1 MHTLYDEGYIGF
13 DPKFRLVVSPA
24 LREQL
29 ETGIGSTRASMN
41 RPLCR
46 IEKLRG
52 QVGNSWNG
60 TSTNRSSRAD
70 WPTPLGNLGLKF
82 GHKLS
87 RQSGYNNTM
96 RTMSVSEAKDKLST
110 LVESVEATHEAV
122 VITRHGKPAAI
133 LLSPADLESLTETLS
148 WLADPQHRAE
158 VDEAETDIAEGRTL
172 SLDEVRAQLA
182 SR

>member
-1 MHTLYDEGYIGF
+1 
-13 DPKFRLVVSPA
+13 
-24 LREQL
+24 
-29 ETGIGSTRASMN
+29 
-41 RPLCR
+41 
-46 IEKLRG
+46 
-52 QVGNSWNG
+52 
-60 TSTNRSSRAD
+60 
-70 WPTPLGNLGLKF
+70 
-82 GHKLS
+82 
-87 RQSGYNNTM
+87 M

-172 SLDEVRAQLA
+172 SLDEVRRQLA

>member
-1 MHTLYDEGYIGF
+1 
-13 DPKFRLVVSPA
+13 
-24 LREQL
+24 
-29 ETGIGSTRASMN
+29 
-41 RPLCR
+41 
-46 IEKLRG
+46 
-52 QVGNSWNG
+52 
-60 TSTNRSSRAD
+60 
-70 WPTPLGNLGLKF
+70 
-82 GHKLS
+82 
-87 RQSGYNNTM
+87 M

-148 WLADPQHRAE
+148 WLADPLHRAE